1 MCTFA
6 NPRTAQK
13 YIVSIAEDEEEFNTI
28 LLFSQ
33 EIFAVKSPAS
43 KVHIQK
49 VYSKDPERTE
59 ELIMGM
65 FDFKRCDGFVG
76 SVPQKFIDTK
86 FPKCPM
92 CGTNEPYWK
101 LKDKMEM
108 MGNRTMFLCDKCG
121 AILSATTADLSG
133 FSKSKAGLLTTA
145 GMINAI
151 GKKASGKK
159 TATTYIKVEEVGNAQ
174 TTKVYEGKEMPIEE
188 LQALAESL

>member
-1 MCTFA
+1 
-6 NPRTAQK
+6 
-13 YIVSIAEDEEEFNTI
+13 
-28 LLFSQ
+28 
-33 EIFAVKSPAS
+33 
-43 KVHIQK
+43 
-49 VYSKDPERTE
+49 
-59 ELIMGM
+59 MGM

-92 CGTNEPYWK
+92 CGTNDPYWK

-133 FSKSKAGLLTTA
+133 MSKSKAAAVFTTA
-145 GMINAI
+145 GMFNAI
-151 GKKASGKK
+151 GKKASGRSV
-159 TATTYIKVEEVGNAQ
+159 ATTYIKVEEVGSAQ
-174 TTKVYEGKEMPIEE
+174 TTKMYEGKEMPIEE